1 MQSTV
6 LPVWGVPSN
15 QVVLAAS
22 LTHYT
27 TGRRLVVATTHLKA
41 RSGTLNVM
49 MRAEQGRNLL
59 EWVDTIRQ
67 DAPVILAG
75 DFNAG
80 PEEPLLDLL
89 TTSTA
94 LPLQTSYSLQD
105 TQFTSCKIRQSG
117 REVKLLD
124 YILHSPGLETVS
136 TLDIPLETEIGPLLL
151 PSHLFPS
158 DHLSLAAHIRL

>member
-59 EWVDTIRQ
+59 EWVDTIHH
-67 DAPVILAG
+67 
-75 DFNAG
+75 
-80 PEEPLLDLL
+80 PEEWRFQIFACLNLLL
-89 TTSTA
+89 T
-94 LPLQTSYSLQD
+94 
-105 TQFTSCKIRQSG
+105 
-117 REVKLLD
+117 
-124 YILHSPGLETVS
+124 
-136 TLDIPLETEIGPLLL
+136 
-151 PSHLFPS
+151 
-158 DHLSLAAHIRL
+158 